1 MRGFECVHHLAGHD
15 EINERANMVQVTKIQ
30 TSGYESVDRVQDS
43 RSGLD
48 GFIAVHSTVRGP
60 ALGGL
65 RFRRYRDLDEALAD
79 ARRLSEAMTYKAAA
93 GLPFGGGKAV
103 VIGDPQSDNAAGLLT
118 ESVIPDLRCRA
129 VVGSANNQL
138 RSDDVSDQLADRG
151 IAYVPDFIA
160 NAGGVINIASEYG
173 YSDAD
178 VSQGLDRIAETTERI
193 LRDCYPTGKSTHEF
207 AIRLAQAAIRCHRR
221 VHTEQG
227 THCGR
232 QQGPGTGHPC
242 VSAPFSRSSRCVISM
257 MWFLCAM
264 RSCLTRNQGMVVAE
278 AMEGT
283 DACDPAPL
291 GVGSPAQGRPRFR
304 HYGGDTPLKELDSF
318 APVLLNATQ
327 SVSLTLGWNP

>member
-1 MRGFECVHHLAGHD
+1 
-15 EINERANMVQVTKIQ
+15 MVQVTKIQ

-79 ARRLSEAMTYKAAA
+79 ALRLSEAMTYKAAA

-160 NAGGVINIASEYG
+160 NAGGSSTSPRSTDTATRTFRKALI
-173 YSDAD
+173 
-178 VSQGLDRIAETTERI
+178 GLQKRRNAFCGTAIPLGNR
-193 LRDCYPTGKSTHEF
+193 PTSLPSVLHRRRSAAIEECIQNREHTAVDSKALEP
-207 AIRLAQAAIRCHRR
+207 AIRASPRLSRVRRAA
-221 VHTEQG
+221 
-227 THCGR
+227 
-232 QQGPGTGHPC
+232 
-242 VSAPFSRSSRCVISM
+242 SS
-257 MWFLCAM
+257 L
-264 RSCLTRNQGMVVAE
+264 
-278 AMEGT
+278 
-283 DACDPAPL
+283 
-291 GVGSPAQGRPRFR
+291 
-304 HYGGDTPLKELDSF
+304 
-318 APVLLNATQ
+318 
-327 SVSLTLGWNP
+327 

>member
-79 ARRLSEAMTYKAAA
+79 ALRLSEAMTYKAAA

-160 NAGGVINIASEYG
+160 NAGGSSTSPRSTDTETRTFRKALI
-173 YSDAD
+173 
-178 VSQGLDRIAETTERI
+178 GLQKRRNAFRGTAIPPGDR
-193 LRDCYPTGKSTHEF
+193 PTSSPSV
-207 AIRLAQAAIRCHRR
+207 LHRR
-221 VHTEQG
+221 
-227 THCGR
+227 R
-232 QQGPGTGHPC
+232 
-242 VSAPFSRSSRCVISM
+242 SADI
-257 MWFLCAM
+257 
-264 RSCLTRNQGMVVAE
+264 E
-278 AMEGT
+278 
-283 DACDPAPL
+283 
-291 GVGSPAQGRPRFR
+291 
-304 HYGGDTPLKELDSF
+304 
-318 APVLLNATQ
+318 
-327 SVSLTLGWNP
+327 